1 MVARY
6 NRFASAGPA
15 PDYVPA
21 GVGAAR
27 LGWPR
32 GGENMARLRGKKVA
46 GWEDPTIPTLLVM
59 LIIEIILFDL
69 VRAMTRHA
77 G

>member
-6 NRFASAGPA
+6 SRYASGGPA
-15 PDYVPA
+15 PGYVAA

-27 LGWPR
+27 LGWPG
-32 GGENMARLRGKKVA
+32 GGEGMRIRGKKVA
-46 GWEDPTIPTLLVM
+46 GWQDPTIPTLLVM
-59 LIIEIILFDL
+59 LIVEIILFDV